1 MRPVVQ
7 PFNEQSYGITRN
19 LPGLGA
25 DQRYRG
31 AVARCDDAPTIRG
44 GWYCADRRKQP
55 GYRSPSDAD
64 PLACLHPMSTSI
76 QVYTG
81 GRDREVAELVLS
93 IQNGEAGLNLSIE
106 D

>member
-1 MRPVVQ
+1 
-7 PFNEQSYGITRN
+7 
-19 LPGLGA
+19 
-25 DQRYRG
+25 
-31 AVARCDDAPTIRG
+31 
-44 GWYCADRRKQP
+44 
-55 GYRSPSDAD
+55 
-64 PLACLHPMSTSI
+64 MSTSI